1 MKANLFNLIVVSPSS
16 PRILRIQVSK
26 KAVIILAMAFLLSFG
41 LTVAVISSVPEE
53 KLSDAGHSQLQA
65 ENQALQVENRNVE
78 LRANRIDAELSEL
91 EALSERINALMT
103 AD

>member
-1 MKANLFNLIVVSPSS
+1 MKANLFNLIVVSPSN
-16 PRILRIQVSK
+16 PRILRIRVSK
-26 KAVIILAMAFLLSFG
+26 KAMIILAMAFLLSFG
-41 LTVAVISSVPEE
+41 LTVAAISSVPPE
-53 KLSDAGHSQLQA
+53 KLSDADHLQLQA

-91 EALSERINALMT
+91 EALSKRIDALMK